1 MFDVE
6 SYVGTSP
13 PPNGG
18 PPPLSGEAFSLV
30 NFHQQKSQGQR
41 WLAILEQVCRRRK
54 EKGIEMLLELLLER
68 LKAALRV
75 KGNWAVYAAY
85 DPAPFAKREESFL
98 TVGITA
104 LETEQAFSDETY
116 WYFPFSAAAQ
126 VRLLT
131 APETDAQVL
140 YDRYWQTV
148 VSGMLSAGCTV
159 QKIRTGAPTEWKQFR
174 KIALEGSFTLSGVFQ
189 IAKEEVLAP

>member
-1 MFDVE
+1 M
-6 SYVGTSP
+6 
-13 PPNGG
+13 
-18 PPPLSGEAFSLV
+18 

-85 DPAPFAKREESFL
+85 DSAPFAKRGSFL

-104 LETEQAFSDETY
+104 LETEQAPTKLLVFSI
-116 WYFPFSAAAQ
+116 SAAAQ

-131 APETDAQVL
+131 L
-140 YDRYWQTV
+140 
-148 VSGMLSAGCTV
+148 GNGCTSAV
-159 QKIRTGAPTEWKQFR
+159 
-174 KIALEGSFTLSGVFQ
+174 
-189 IAKEEVLAP
+189 

>member
-1 MFDVE
+1 
-6 SYVGTSP
+6 
-13 PPNGG
+13 
-18 PPPLSGEAFSLV
+18 
-30 NFHQQKSQGQR
+30 
-41 WLAILEQVCRRRK
+41 
-54 EKGIEMLLELLLER
+54 MLLELLLER

-104 LETEQAFSDETY
+104 LETEQAVSDETY

-140 YDRYWQTV
+140 YNRYWQTV

-174 KIALEGSFTLSGVFQ
+174 MPDWPQLLTLMRDNILVDSRNIFD
-189 IAKEEVLAP
+189 KEEVLNAGLRYYGIGK